1 MKLYKVPVPTKE
13 LNMNIIEI
21 KNKVRWLENKKF
33 RHFDNPHKTYEEIK
47 GDTKH
52 CIENAKT
59 CEDIKKIVSNPE
71 QVAKHS
77 FYPFIA
83 FNIQERK
90 VSKIKALQEEIRYLE
105 NKIDTTDDEEDKVEL
120 KKRLEEIT
128 ENFKEKVTKTRPI
141 KYASHMDGHIYGYY
155 ASQILLPH
163 YEQKVQEYNLD
174 KEILAYRSIPDEYKG
189 NKDFHRASN
198 VTMAKEIFEQ
208 ILLRKCQCVAL
219 AYDLKSFY
227 DTIDHKK
234 LKEAWC
240 KVMDFDKLPAD
251 HYNIYKSLTKFC
263 FIDLKKVCE
272 YFNYKKYCCSK
283 DGKVCGNCSLCR
295 NPKTNKLPKILFKN
309 ASEFRKFKEWCGND
323 AFQQNKG
330 LEDKDN
336 PYGIP
341 QGSALSS
348 VLSNIYMLDF
358 DIKVKEFLEDKNA
371 VYRRYCDDIMIVCN
385 KEDKDV
391 IDKFLRDEI
400 EKQGQHLKIHDIE
413 EGFKYSKSQVYDFTN
428 EEKITKQPLQYLG
441 FCFDGKIVTIRGN
454 SLSRYYRKAYKGI
467 VASRLNVLRKLYD
480 IHIKGLPLKEK
491 YKKLY
496 RRKLYE
502 RYTTLGKNNFH
513 TYVKRA
519 FSGMEGID
527 NKRIRKQLSNHMKK
541 IKRDIDI
548 QDTYISKAWDLL
560 SNLDKPIS
568 YDEYLYEVYSK

>member
-1 MKLYKVPVPTKE
+1 M
-13 LNMNIIEI
+13 
-21 KNKVRWLENKKF
+21 
-33 RHFDNPHKTYEEIK
+33 
-47 GDTKH
+47 
-52 CIENAKT
+52 
-59 CEDIKKIVSNPE
+59 
-71 QVAKHS
+71 
-77 FYPFIA
+77 
-83 FNIQERK
+83 
-90 VSKIKALQEEIRYLE
+90 
-105 NKIDTTDDEEDKVEL
+105 
-120 KKRLEEIT
+120 
-128 ENFKEKVTKTRPI
+128 
-141 KYASHMDGHIYGYY
+141 
-155 ASQILLPH
+155 
-163 YEQKVQEYNLD
+163 
-174 KEILAYRSIPDEYKG
+174 
-189 NKDFHRASN
+189 
-198 VTMAKEIFEQ
+198 
-208 ILLRKCQCVAL
+208 RKCQCVAL

-240 KVMDFDKLPAD
+240 KVMNFDKLPAD

-263 FIDLKKVCE
+263 FIDLKRVCE

-330 LEDKDN
+330 LEDKNN

-358 DIKVKEFLEDKNA
+358 DIKVKKFLEDKNA

-385 KEDKDV
+385 KEDKEC
-391 IDKFLRDEI
+391 IDTFLRNEI
-400 EKQGQHLKIHDIE
+400 KEQGNHLKIHDIE
-413 EGFKYSKSQVYDFTN
+413 EGFKYSKSQVYDFTDAS
-428 EEKITKQPLQYLG
+428 KIKKQPLQYLG
-441 FCFDGKIVTIRGN
+441 FCFDGEIVTIRGN

-467 VASRLNVLRKLYD
+467 VASRLNVLRKLYN
-480 IHIKGLPLKEK
+480 IHFKGLLLREK

-541 IKRDIDI
+541 IKRDIDM

>member
-1 MKLYKVPVPTKE
+1 MKLHKAPVPTKE
-13 LNMNIIEI
+13 CSMSIIET
-21 KNKVRWLENKKF
+21 KKKQRWLEGKKF
-33 RHFDNPHKTYEEIK
+33 RHFDNPYKTYEEIK

-52 CIENAKT
+52 CIENTKT
-59 CEDIKKIVSNPE
+59 CEHIKKIVSNPE

-105 NKIDTTDDEEDKVEL
+105 YQIETANSEIDKLEFQKKLKDIKDNFREKI
-120 KKRLEEIT
+120 
-128 ENFKEKVTKTRPI
+128 TKTRPI

-163 YEQKVQEYNLD
+163 YEHKVQEYNLD

-189 NKDFHRASN
+189 DKDFHRSSN

-208 ILLRKCQCVAL
+208 ILLRKCRCVAL
-219 AYDLKSFY
+219 AYDLQNFY

-240 KVMDFDKLPAD
+240 KVMDFDKLPSD

-263 FIDLKKVCE
+263 FIDLKRVCE

-295 NPKTNKLPKILFKN
+295 SPKTNKLPKILFRN
-309 ASEFRKFKEWCGND
+309 AREFRKFKDWCGND
-323 AFQQNKG
+323 AFQPNKG
-330 LEDKDN
+330 LEDKSA

-358 DIKVKEFLEDKNA
+358 DIKVKKFLDEKNA
-371 VYRRYCDDIMIVCN
+371 VYRRYCDDIMIICN
-385 KEDKDV
+385 KEDKKS
-391 IDKFLRDEI
+391 IDTFLKSEI
-400 EKQGQHLKIHDIE
+400 KRQGKYLKIHDIKE
-413 EGFKYSKSQVYDFTN
+413 DLKYSKSQVYDFTDAS
-428 EEKITKQPLQYLG
+428 KIKERPLQYLG
-441 FCFDGKIVTIRGN
+441 FCFDGEIVTIRGN
-454 SLSRYYRKAYKGI
+454 SLSRYYRKAYKGV
-467 VASRLNVLRKLYD
+467 VASRLNVLQKLYNM
-480 IHIKGLPLKEK
+480 HFNGQLLKEK

-527 NKRIRKQLSNHMKK
+527 NKRIRKQLANHLKK
-541 IKRDIDI
+541 IKRDISI
-548 QDTYISKAWDLL
+548 QDAYIGKAFDLL

-568 YDEYLYEVYSK
+568 YDDYLYKVYSK